1 MAEACCPAS
10 CGELIQGLINGSEK
24 LISCPIDW
32 YSTVEVKQGSAHQF
46 DERLLMRRALKATL
60 KHLQIDQSWHQKLS
74 IRFNSTIPVA
84 KGMASSTA
92 DIAAT
97 AVATARHFEQELCS
111 QALAQICT
119 SLEPS
124 DSTFLHQLSL
134 FDHNRGE
141 IHQQFE
147 WVPDLD
153 VLIFESPTQ
162 LNTADYH
169 QMPRKQKLKE
179 NEPQLSDAIH
189 LFEQAIQTQC
199 VTSFGHACTLSAI
212 ASQHIL
218 AKQGFEQ
225 FQHLIEKFDLPGM
238 VVAHSGTVVG
248 LLCRPKQHD
257 PDAIF
262 TAIHHS
268 ALQTHYPT
276 RYMKKLIAGGVI

>member
-32 YSTVEVKQGSAHQF
+32 YSTVEVKQGTAHQF
-46 DERLLMRRALKATL
+46 DERPLMRQAVKAAL
-60 KHLQIDQSWHQKLS
+60 KHLQIDGSWHQKLS
-74 IRFNSTIPVA
+74 IRFDSTIPVA

-97 AVATARHFEQELCS
+97 AVATARHFKQELNS

-199 VTSFGHACTLSAI
+199 VTSFGQACTLSAI
-212 ASQHIL
+212 ASQNIL

-225 FQHLIEKFDLPGM
+225 FQFLIEKFDLPGM

-248 LLCRPKQHD
+248 LLCSPQQHD
-257 PDAIF
+257 CDAIL
-262 TAIHHS
+262 AAAYHS
-268 ALQTHYPT
+268 VLQAHYPT
-276 RYMKKLIAGGVI
+276 RHVKKMISGGIA

>member
-1 MAEACCPAS
+1 MAEASCPAS

-32 YSTVEVKQGSAHQF
+32 YSTIEVKQGSAHQF
-46 DERLLMRRALKATL
+46 DERPLMRRALKATL
-60 KHLQIDQSWHQKLS
+60 KHLQIDESWHQKLS

-97 AVATARHFEQELCS
+97 AVATARHFEQELSS

-169 QMPRKQKLKE
+169 RIPRQQRLKQNE
-179 NEPQLSDAIH
+179 NRLANAIR
-189 LFEQAIQTQC
+189 LFEQAIQTKDI
-199 VTSFGHACTLSAI
+199 TLFGKACTLSAI
-212 ASQHIL
+212 ASQNIL
-218 AKQGFEQ
+218 MKPGFEQ
-225 FQHLIEKFDLPGM
+225 FQLLIEKFDLPGM

-248 LLCRPKQHD
+248 LLCSSLHHD
-257 PDAIF
+257 CDAIL
-262 TAIHHS
+262 AAVHCDV
-268 ALQTHYPT
+268 LQAQYPT
-276 RYMKKLIAGGVI
+276 RHVKKIISGGIS

>member
-1 MAEACCPAS
+1 MAEARCPAS

-32 YSTVEVKQGSAHQF
+32 YSTVEVKQGTAHQF
-46 DERLLMRRALKATL
+46 DERPLMRQAVKAAL
-60 KHLQIDQSWHQKLS
+60 KHLQIDETWHQKLS
-74 IRFNSTIPVA
+74 IRFHSTIPVA

-97 AVATARHFEQELCS
+97 AIATARHFQQELNS

-134 FDHNRGE
+134 FDHKRGE
-141 IHQQFE
+141 IHRQFG
-147 WVPDLD
+147 WVPDLNI
-153 VLIFESPTQ
+153 LIFESATQ

-169 QMPRKQKLKE
+169 QMPRQQWLKQ
-179 NEPQLSDAIH
+179 NETRLADAMH
-189 LFEQAIQTQC
+189 MFEQAMQTRSVSLLGQ
-199 VTSFGHACTLSAI
+199 ACTQSAI

-218 AKQGFEQ
+218 AKPGFEQ
-225 FQHLIEKFDLPGM
+225 FQTLIEKFDLPGM

-248 LLCRPKQHD
+248 SLCNPQQHD

-262 TAIHHS
+262 TAVQHS
-268 ALQTHYPT
+268 VLQTHYPT

>member
-32 YSTVEVKQGSAHQF
+32 YSTVEVKQGTAHQF
-46 DERLLMRRALKATL
+46 DERPLMRQAVKAAL
-60 KHLQIDQSWHQKLS
+60 KHLQIDGSWHQKLS
-74 IRFNSTIPVA
+74 LRFDSTIPVA

-97 AVATARHFEQELCS
+97 AVATARHFEQELSS

-199 VTSFGHACTLSAI
+199 VTSFGQACTLSAI

-218 AKQGFEQ
+218 AKPGFEQ
-225 FQHLIEKFDLPGM
+225 FQFLIEKFDLPGM

-248 LLCRPKQHD
+248 LLCRPQQHD
-257 PDAIF
+257 CDAIL
-262 TAIHHS
+262 AAAYHS
-268 ALQTHYPT
+268 VLQAHYPT
-276 RYMKKLIAGGVI
+276 RHVKKMISGGIA

>member
-32 YSTVEVKQGSAHQF
+32 YSTVEVKQGTAHQF
-46 DERLLMRRALKATL
+46 DERPLMRQAVKAAL
-60 KHLQIDQSWHQKLS
+60 KHLQIDGSWHQKLS
-74 IRFNSTIPVA
+74 IRFDSTIPVA

-97 AVATARHFEQELCS
+97 AVATARHFKQELNS

-199 VTSFGHACTLSAI
+199 VTSFGQACTLSAI

-218 AKQGFEQ
+218 AKPGFEQ
-225 FQHLIEKFDLPGM
+225 FQFLIEKFDLPGM

-248 LLCRPKQHD
+248 LLCSPQQHD
-257 PDAIF
+257 CDAIL
-262 TAIHHS
+262 AAAYHS
-268 ALQTHYPT
+268 VLQAHYPT
-276 RYMKKLIAGGVI
+276 RHVKKMISGGIA

>member
-32 YSTVEVKQGSAHQF
+32 FSTVEVKQGSAHQF
-46 DERLLMRRALKATL
+46 DERPLMRQAIKAAL
-60 KHLQIDQSWHQKLS
+60 KHLQVDEIWHQKLS
-74 IRFNSTIPVA
+74 IRFESTIPVA

-97 AVATARHFEQELCS
+97 AVATARHFQQELNS

-124 DSTFLHQLSL
+124 DSTFLDQLSL
-134 FDHNRGE
+134 FDHNQGL
-141 IHQQFE
+141 IHRQFE
-147 WVPDLD
+147 WIPDLNI
-153 VLIFESPTQ
+153 LIFESPTQ

-169 QMPRKQKLKE
+169 QIPRQQRLQQ
-179 NEPQLSDAIH
+179 NEALLANAIH
-189 LFEQAIQTQC
+189 LFEQAMQTRNIAL
-199 VTSFGHACTLSAI
+199 FGQACTLSAM

-218 AKQGFEQ
+218 AKPGFEQ
-225 FQHLIEKFDLPGM
+225 FQFLIEKFDLPGM

-248 LLCRPKQHD
+248 LLCGHQQHD
-257 PDAIF
+257 CDAIL
-262 TAIHHS
+262 AAAHHS
-268 ALQTHYPT
+268 VLQAYYPIQ
-276 RYMKKLIAGGVI
+276 YVKKLIAGGIT

>member
-46 DERLLMRRALKATL
+46 DERPLMRLALKATL
-60 KHLQIDQSWHQKLS
+60 KHLQIDESWHQKLS

-97 AVATARHFEQELCS
+97 AVATARHFEQELSS

-169 QMPRKQKLKE
+169 QMPRQQRLKQ
-179 NEPQLSDAIH
+179 NEAQVTDAIR
-189 LFEQAIQTQC
+189 LFEQAIQTKD
-199 VTSFGHACTLSAI
+199 VTLFGQACTLSAI
-212 ASQHIL
+212 ASQNIL
-218 AKQGFEQ
+218 AKPGFEQ
-225 FQHLIEKFDLPGM
+225 FQHLIEQFDLPGM

-248 LLCRPKQHD
+248 LLCYSPHHD
-257 PDAIF
+257 CDAIL
-262 TAIHHS
+262 A
-268 ALQTHYPT
+268 AVYCDVLQAQYPM
-276 RYMKKLIAGGVI
+276 RHVKKIIPGGIS

>member
-46 DERLLMRRALKATL
+46 DERPLMRRALKAAL
-60 KHLQIDQSWHQKLS
+60 KHLQIDGSWHHKLS
-74 IRFNSTIPVA
+74 IRFDSTIPVA

-97 AVATARHFEQELCS
+97 AVATARHFEQELSS

-199 VTSFGHACTLSAI
+199 VTSFGQACTLSAI

-218 AKQGFEQ
+218 AKPGFEQ
-225 FQHLIEKFDLPGM
+225 FQFLIEKFDLPGM

-248 LLCRPKQHD
+248 LLCRPQQHD
-257 PDAIF
+257 CDAIL
-262 TAIHHS
+262 AAAYHS
-268 ALQTHYPT
+268 VLQAHYPT
-276 RYMKKLIAGGVI
+276 RHVKKMISGGIA

>member
-32 YSTVEVKQGSAHQF
+32 YSTVEVKQGTAHQF
-46 DERLLMRRALKATL
+46 DERPLMRRAVKAAL
-60 KHLQIDQSWHQKLS
+60 KHLQIDESWHQKLS

-97 AVATARHFEQELCS
+97 AVATARHFEQELS
-111 QALAQICT
+111 NQALAQICT

-134 FDHNRGE
+134 FDHHRGE
-141 IHQQFE
+141 IHRQFE
-147 WVPDLD
+147 WVPDLN

-169 QMPRKQKLKE
+169 RIPRQQRLKQNE
-179 NEPQLSDAIH
+179 NRLASAIR
-189 LFEQAIQTQC
+189 LFEQAIQTKD
-199 VTSFGHACTLSAI
+199 VTLFGKACTQSAI
-212 ASQHIL
+212 ASQYIL
-218 AKQGFEQ
+218 AKPGFEQ
-225 FQHLIEKFDLPGM
+225 FQTLIEKFDLPGM
-238 VVAHSGTVVG
+238 IVAHSGTVVG
-248 LLCRPKQHD
+248 LLCDPQQHD

-262 TAIHHS
+262 TTIHHS
-268 ALQTHYPT
+268 VLQTHYPM

>member
-32 YSTVEVKQGSAHQF
+32 YSTIEVKQGSAHQF
-46 DERLLMRRALKATL
+46 DERPLMRRALKATL
-60 KHLQIDQSWHQKLS
+60 KHLQIDEAWHQKLS

-97 AVATARHFEQELCS
+97 AVATARHFEQELSS

-169 QMPRKQKLKE
+169 QMPRQRRLKQNE
-179 NEPQLSDAIH
+179 NRLANAIR
-189 LFEQAIQTQC
+189 LFEQAIQTKD
-199 VTSFGHACTLSAI
+199 VTLFGKACTLSAI
-212 ASQHIL
+212 ASQNIL
-218 AKQGFEQ
+218 MKPGFEQ
-225 FQHLIEKFDLPGM
+225 FQLLIEKFDLPGM

-248 LLCRPKQHD
+248 LLCSSLHHD
-257 PDAIF
+257 CDAIL
-262 TAIHHS
+262 AAVHCDV
-268 ALQTHYPT
+268 LQAQYPT
-276 RYMKKLIAGGVI
+276 RHVKKIIPGGIS